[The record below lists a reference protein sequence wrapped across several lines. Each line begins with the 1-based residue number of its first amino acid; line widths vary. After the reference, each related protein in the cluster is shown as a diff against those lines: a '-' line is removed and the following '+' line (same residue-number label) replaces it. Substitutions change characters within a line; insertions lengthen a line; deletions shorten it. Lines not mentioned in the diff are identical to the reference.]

1 VQKTVLP
8 EWSSNSPKDLEN
20 VSSSPTDSEE
30 DENKSDSSSE
40 NEIPMLTEP
49 RRCYHA
55 VYPKS
60 PGVGTTSS
68 LQARPLMF

>member
-1 VQKTVLP
+1 VQQTVLP
-8 EWSSNSPKDLEN
+8 EWSSNSPTDLEH

-30 DENKSDSSSE
+30 DENESDSSSE

-55 VYPKS
+55 VYQKS
-60 PGVGTTSS
+60 PGLGTTPS
-68 LQARPLMF
+68 LQARLLMF